1 MPLSKIVFKPGVN
14 RENTRYTTEG
24 GWYECDKVRFRQGNP
39 EKIGGWTPYSSDTF
53 LGICRALWNWSTL
66 AGENLIGTG
75 TNLKY
80 YINQGSVFYDITPIR
95 ETVVLT
101 DPFIAFDGS
110 DVLVVYEVN
119 HGCVT
124 GDFVTYSGAG
134 IVGLGGNIT
143 AGVLT
148 GTFQVSVIDDDNY
161 NITVSALAN
170 ATDVSG
176 SPGGGSVVTQYETNT
191 GPSYQVPLTGWGSGG
206 WGLGTWGI
214 GQPTSDAMQ
223 LWSNYNFGEDLVY
236 GPRGAG
242 LYYWNSSVGL
252 SPIQMTISIAAPGI
266 ITLPT
271 DFFIAD
277 GTAIS
282 LISTGALP
290 TGLTVGTTYF
300 VVNSTGNTFELS
312 ATLGGASITTS
323 GTQSGLQYV
332 SQRGIN
338 LASVGDSSTPL
349 YQNSLIVSD
358 ASRFILVFGTN
369 DYGSTALDPMLIR
382 WSEQENPY
390 VWAPAATNQAGS
402 IRLSHGSSI
411 VTAIQTRQEIVTFT
425 DQAVYS
431 LQYLGPPYV
440 WRTEL
445 LGDNTSIMGP
455 NAVALASGVLFWMG
469 VDKFYMYDGRV
480 QTLSCDL
487 RRYVFQDFNILQR
500 QQVYAGTNEGFN
512 EIWWFYCSRDSLVND
527 RYVVYNYL
535 EKTWYYGT
543 MGRTAWLDSG
553 LLSYPIAATYNSL
566 LVNHEDGI
574 DDLEMGSAAPIN
586 AYISSSEF
594 DIGEGHNFGFV
605 WRVLPDLTFSGST
618 ADAAQ
623 VTMTLY
629 PLQNSGSGAGTSAGA
644 PVTKSTSYNI
654 TEEFT
659 GQIYTR
665 VRGRQMIFKIE
676 SVDLGTT
683 WQIGAPRI
691 DIRADGRR

>member
-14 RENTRYTTEG
+14 RENTRYNTEG

-53 LGICRALWNWSTL
+53 LGVCRALWNWSTL
-66 AGENLIGTG
+66 AGENLVGTG

-266 ITLPT
+266 ITLPV
-271 DFFIAD
+271 DFSIAD

-282 LISTGALP
+282 LTSTGALP

-338 LASVGDSSTPL
+338 LASVGDASTPI
-349 YQNSLIVSD
+349 YQNALIVSD
-358 ASRFILVFGTN
+358 ASRFIIVFGTN
-369 DYGSTALDPMLIR
+369 DYGSMTLDPMLIR
-382 WSEQENPY
+382 WSDQENPY
-390 VWAPAATNQAGS
+390 MWAPAVTNQAGS
-402 IRLSHGSSI
+402 IRLSHGSEI
-411 VTAIQTRQEIVTFT
+411 VTAIQTRQEIVVFT
-425 DQAVYS
+425 DQSIYS
-431 LQYLGPPYV
+431 MQYLGPPYV

-445 LGDNTSIMGP
+445 LGDNVSIMGP
-455 NAVALASGVLFWMG
+455 NSVALASGVLFWMG
-469 VDKFYMYDGRV
+469 VDKFYLYDGRV

-487 RRYVFQDFNILQR
+487 RRYVFQDLNILQR
-500 QQVYAGTNEGFN
+500 QQIYAGTNEGFN
-512 EIWWFYCSRDSLVND
+512 EIWWFYCSKDSLVND

-553 LLSYPIAATYNSL
+553 LLSYPIAATYNNL

-574 DDLEMGSAAPIN
+574 DDLETGTATPIN

-629 PLQNSGSGAGTSAGA
+629 PLQNSGSGAGTSASGA
-644 PVTKSTSYNI
+644 VTKSTSYNI